1 MFHLEIHPI
10 HSNSSFFYVF
20 FGENVGHV
28 PRFEGLPSR
37 GARGARGALVA
48 RVARVAA
55 ARVLQWQRV
64 VVQRVDVQRG
74 SASEGGGRSWGV
86 DWDFSCL

>member
-1 MFHLEIHPI
+1 MFNGWFNDRRPARRVTLK
-10 HSNSSFFYVF
+10 
-20 FGENVGHV
+20 
-28 PRFEGLPSR
+28 GLHHRTQRPEAHESR
-37 GARGARGALVA
+37 VA

-55 ARVLQWQRV
+55 ARGLQWQRV